1 MIVYEYRCRG
11 CDEPLTYPGV
21 GRPRVY
27 CDSCRPDWF
36 PAVKEVPSAVSMA
49 FPGFPEAPTTRT
61 VPVKAHE
68 RRVSGPPSVPLART
82 TDPDTSRAAAV
93 RIRPGEHARRRAVL
107 HAFVEHGPM
116 IVAEVHQRVGGR
128 SNTIAGAVSRYALDG
143 WLEATGERRQSPWG
157 SWMREYQITDAG
169 RWLLAQ
175 AVQEAS

>member
-82 TDPDTSRAAAV
+82 GDGVTSRVA
-93 RIRPGEHARRRAVL
+93 ISP
-107 HAFVEHGPM
+107 EHGDK
-116 IVAEVHQRVGGR
+116 AEAAILAVFAHDALTDDELCARLPDWYPPTIKSARSRLARAGYLHRAGEGVSKRGR
-128 SNTIAGAVSRYALDG
+128 RMTRWIYAAM
-143 WLEATGERRQSPWG
+143 EETG
-157 SWMREYQITDAG
+157 
-169 RWLLAQ
+169 
-175 AVQEAS
+175 